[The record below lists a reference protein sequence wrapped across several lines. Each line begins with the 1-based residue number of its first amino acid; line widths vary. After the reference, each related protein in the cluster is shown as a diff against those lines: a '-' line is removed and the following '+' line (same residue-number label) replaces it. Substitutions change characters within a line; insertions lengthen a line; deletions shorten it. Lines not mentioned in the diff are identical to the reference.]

1 MQIINDS
8 KSVKI
13 MSDQTQEIVQKIN
26 NNLRKVETQ
35 LASLKSKWN
44 DSNYS
49 NLNAVFT
56 NNKNDIKSM
65 LKELDSFQKWLI
77 QLHKDLE
84 SYEQAPKM
92 K

>member
-13 MSDQTQEIVQKIN
+13 MSNQTQEIVQKIN

-56 NNKNDIKSM
+56 NNKNDIKSR